1 MPTLRR
7 AAQPSPPTN
16 LPPTQHRPWA
26 STMAAPP
33 PPPASPLSTLTPI
46 VPRNPR
52 IPRRGPSQHK
62 GEPENHAQALE
73 ASPSR
78 ALTRANQTHGTPRP
92 HHPPA
97 PSAGC
102 CASGSGRGVSAPNG
116 SGRPEP
122 AHRAPGAELDAAAP
136 PSKPPTYEGARSG
149 GPSPALRSGPEPLP
163 PRALPASSRQ
173 PTLPARPKRSSPP
186 TGALLRTHSAGSGSG
201 RGVSAPN
208 GSGRPE
214 PAHRAPGAEPNSAS
228 FVHENA
234 LSVWQSAN
242 TATWLGFTF

>member
-1 MPTLRR
+1 
-7 AAQPSPPTN
+7 
-16 LPPTQHRPWA
+16 
-26 STMAAPP
+26 MAAPP
-33 PPPASPLSTLTPI
+33 PPPASPLNTLTPI

-78 ALTRANQTHGTPRP
+78 ALTRANPTHGTPRP

-122 AHRAPGAELDAAAP
+122 AHRAPGAEAHPAP
-136 PSKPPTYEGARSG
+136 HTSTGECRCRGFF
-149 GPSPALRSGPEPLP
+149 SPLATHRRNNRCCTNSWKKRVLTRQGTTDTH
-163 PRALPASSRQ
+163 AS
-173 PTLPARPKRSSPP
+173 TIRSSSHCNLPD
-186 TGALLRTHSAGSGSG
+186 ASG
-201 RGVSAPN
+201 
-208 GSGRPE
+208 
-214 PAHRAPGAEPNSAS
+214 
-228 FVHENA
+228 
-234 LSVWQSAN
+234 
-242 TATWLGFTF
+242 